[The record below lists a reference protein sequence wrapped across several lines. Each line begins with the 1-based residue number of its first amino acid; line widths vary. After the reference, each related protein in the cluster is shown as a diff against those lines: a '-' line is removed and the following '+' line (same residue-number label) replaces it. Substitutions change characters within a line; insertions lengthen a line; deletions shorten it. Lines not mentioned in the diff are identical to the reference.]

1 MRYGS
6 NGRAALPRG
15 TPAIPLDGGGPY
27 ATSFIA
33 RSTLS
38 SRTSRKNVGA
48 RASLLGPRTP
58 RATRTR
64 GATAARDLSAA
75 EVVPRSEAP
84 PRTATGGDGV
94 ATGRS
99 GSVRAGSPIRAPVTL
114 RVARAASGV
123 GPT

>member
-15 TPAIPLDGGGPY
+15 TPASPPNGGGPY
-27 ATSFIA
+27 ATSFSA
-33 RSTLS
+33 RSIPFCY
-38 SRTSRKNVGA
+38 TSRRNGGA
-48 RASLLGPRTP
+48 RACLLGPRTP

-64 GATAARDLSAA
+64 GVTAARAPSAA
-75 EVVPRSEAP
+75 GVVPGSEAP

-94 ATGRS
+94 ATGRLD
-99 GSVRAGSPIRAPVTL
+99 SVRAGSPIRAPATL
-114 RVARAASGV
+114 HAARAAFGV